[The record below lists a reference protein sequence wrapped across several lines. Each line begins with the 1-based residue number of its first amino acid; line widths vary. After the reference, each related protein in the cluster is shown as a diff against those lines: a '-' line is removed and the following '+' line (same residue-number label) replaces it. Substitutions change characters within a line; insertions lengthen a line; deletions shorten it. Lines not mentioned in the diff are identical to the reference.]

1 MQQVYN
7 LIIISHDED
16 NNIILD
22 THSYEG
28 MDDAKKAFLDVCDK
42 WKEGFLPKF
51 SAMDFLDRGYG
62 YAHFTD
68 ERHMFL
74 RKESLMETADRT
86 SLSPVSETANSTEGM
101 TFEQALQLADELGLT
116 VTFSSERKV
125 SGIMGGNVLIEEK
138 DGSCIAYDTRNEFLE
153 YMAWRKEQGV

>member
-1 MQQVYN
+1 MQNVYN

-22 THSYEG
+22 THSYERV
-28 MDDAKKAFLDVCDK
+28 DNAKKAFLDVCDK
-42 WKEGFLPKF
+42 WKEGFLSKF
-51 SAMDFLDRGYG
+51 SAMDFLDKGYG
-62 YAHFTD
+62 HAHFTD

-74 RKESLMETADRT
+74 RKETLAEASGKT
-86 SLSPVSETANSTEGM
+86 SLSPVSETANRTESM

-116 VTFSSERKV
+116 VTFSSERKA
-125 SGIMGGNVLIEEK
+125 SGIMGNNVLIEEK
-138 DGSCIAYDTRNEFLE
+138 DGSCIAYDTRKEFLE